1 MVKLISHVTT
11 IIFVKYQQVIIYL
24 ILSILERKWPWIHE
38 SRPLTPKCTKL
49 WPSRIST
56 QIHANTWGSKS
67 WPQLADIKLHVKVT
81 QSCLTLWPHG
91 LYGPWNSPGQNTG
104 MGSLSLE
111 QEIFPIQGS
120 TCIAG
125 GIFTS
130 WTTREAHD
138 LTNYCEQSWYWR
150 NKFLTQKQ

>member
-1 MVKLISHVTT
+1 MKLISHVTT

-104 MGSLSLE
+104 VGSRSPGE
-111 QEIFPIQGS
+111 SPQPRAQTQVS
-120 TCIAG
+120 YTVG
-125 GIFTS
+125 GFFTS
-130 WTTREAHD
+130 WATREARGVSFRQFFKISAT
-138 LTNYCEQSWYWR
+138 LNRFS
-150 NKFLTQKQ
+150 